1 MRVLVAGAGIGGLAL
16 AQGLRRRGVE
26 VAVFERDPAAVA
38 RGQGYRLRIDAG
50 GNEALA
56 RCLPDDLFAL
66 YRATANRPYI
76 SRGNVFDEQLNLVYS
91 AVPPSAA
98 ASPVPDPASP
108 ASPADPANTGD
119 PASTADLASND
130 EPAGTA
136 DPATA
141 GPAAER
147 ADSTAVNRLTLR
159 QVLLAGL
166 DDVVHFGHELVH
178 AEQSATGVVARFAG
192 GGRANG
198 DLLVGADGI
207 GSAVRRQLLPQ
218 AGVLDTGM
226 RAVYGRA
233 ELDSELRALL
243 PDSLFGGTSAVL
255 GPQRHTMALGTFE
268 PCHRPGEAAARIAPY
283 ARLDPVPDYMKWT
296 LVAPAAAYGLPE
308 PELWQAEPDVLTR
321 LAAGM
326 TSSWHRAI
334 RELLARSDPA
344 TTFFLAIRSALPVP
358 AWPPGRV
365 TLLGDAIHATT
376 PVGGTGANVALRDA
390 AALADR
396 LAAAGHGHGEL
407 LEAVAA
413 YESAMRDY
421 GFTAVTR
428 SLRGAERILRV
439 EPAAVG

>member
-91 AVPPSAA
+91 AVPPSGA
-98 ASPVPDPASP
+98 AS
-108 ASPADPANTGD
+108 
-119 PASTADLASND
+119 
-130 EPAGTA
+130 
-136 DPATA
+136 
-141 GPAAER
+141 AAER

-192 GGRANG
+192 GGRADG

-207 GSAVRRQLLPQ
+207 GSAVRRQLLPR

-233 ELDSELRALL
+233 ELDTELRALL

-390 AALADR
+390 AVLADR
-396 LAAAGHGHGEL
+396 LAAAGHGHGGL
-407 LEAVAA
+407 LEAVAG